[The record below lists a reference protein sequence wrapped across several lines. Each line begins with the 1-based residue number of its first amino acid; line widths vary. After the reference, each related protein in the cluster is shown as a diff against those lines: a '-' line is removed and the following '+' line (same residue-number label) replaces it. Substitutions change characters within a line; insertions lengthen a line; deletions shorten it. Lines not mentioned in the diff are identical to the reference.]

1 MGHVTPSNAMSA
13 NRTSRRLNGRVL
25 PTTDAKVDAQRWAA
39 VVARDSHVDGEFV
52 YAVRS
57 TGIFC
62 RPSCPSRMAKRENV
76 VFYETTGAARADGYR
91 ACLRCKP
98 EGLSLERQRTDAVQA
113 ACRLLEASESG
124 LALAELAR
132 GAGLSPHHFHRSF
145 KQVTGL
151 TPKRYFD
158 AVRARRLQAAL
169 PVTPTVTEAIFDA
182 GFNSSGR
189 FYDKGTASL
198 GMAPSVFRQ
207 GGLGQRIRY
216 AVEPCALGAI
226 IVAATPQGVC
236 AIEFGDSGHA
246 LIERL
251 RARFPQA
258 AFEPGDPDFRRWLG
272 QVLAYIDQPKG
283 LLDLPLDIQGTVFQR
298 RVWQALREIPS
309 GQTRSYSAVAAA
321 IGQPSAARAVA
332 RACATNAVAVAVPC
346 HRVVRSDGDL
356 SGYRWG
362 IERKAELLRRE
373 AKK

>member
-1 MGHVTPSNAMSA
+1 MEHVTPSNAMSA
-13 NRTSRRLNGRVL
+13 NRLTARPNAVVV
-25 PTTDAKVDAQRWAA
+25 PATDATIEAQRWAA
-39 VVARDSHVDGEFV
+39 VAARDRHFDGQFV

-62 RPSCPSRMAKRENV
+62 RPSCPSRMAKRKNV
-76 VFYETTGAARADGYR
+76 LFYETTGAARADGYR

-98 EGLSLERQRTDAVQA
+98 EGLSMELQRTEAVEA
-113 ACRLLEASESG
+113 ACRRLEASESG

-158 AVRARRLQAAL
+158 AVRARRLHASLSTAQ
-169 PVTPTVTEAIFDA
+169 TVTEAIFDA

-189 FYDKGTASL
+189 FYDKGTAAL
-198 GMAPSVFRQ
+198 GMAPAVFRQ
-207 GGLGQRIRY
+207 GGVGQRIRY
-216 AVEPCALGAI
+216 AVEPCALGVI
-226 IVAATPQGVC
+226 IVAATPKGVC
-236 AIEFGDSGHA
+236 AIEFGDSGQT

-258 AFEPGDPDFRRWLG
+258 EFEPGDPDFRRWLG

-332 RACATNAVAVAVPC
+332 RACATNTVAVAVPC

-373 AKK
+373 GKK